1 MTCLIRDHS
10 WSSHKK
16 AEGIAPPAAAP
27 QFADAPQTYQDRL
40 RTANPFW
47 SANAIGTT
55 YAFWSANAIGT
66 PYAFWSTTYVF
77 RAFHAIWPLCRVWA
91 THALGATHTI
101 RPATIFARL
110 FGYRLSERFT
120 AFAGRIGTLKA
131 LG

>member
-16 AEGIAPPAAAP
+16 AEGITPPAAAPLRRCAAAP
-27 QFADAPQTYQDRL
+27 QFADALRTYQGRL

-55 YAFWSANAIGT
+55 YAFWSA
-66 PYAFWSTTYVF
+66 TYVV

-91 THALGATHTI
+91 THTI
-101 RPATIFARL
+101 RPAAIFARL
-110 FGYRLSERFT
+110 FGSRLSERFT